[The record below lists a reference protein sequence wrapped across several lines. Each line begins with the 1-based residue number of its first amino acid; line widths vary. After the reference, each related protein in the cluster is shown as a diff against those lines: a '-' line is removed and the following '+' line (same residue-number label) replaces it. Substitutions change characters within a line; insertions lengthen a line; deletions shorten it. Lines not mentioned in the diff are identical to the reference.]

1 MNNDTRRMPSVMV
14 AAAPASEAQATTT
27 LVVAESTALVVS
39 PFKTGTITISED
51 QIVQAEAMLKPL
63 EVQNMPGQAIVS
75 FGAEAEVAFNTT
87 LNGFLA
93 RLDKNTA
100 AAAFA
105 LFDRLKKNVD
115 DAKLDKIIVD
125 VQSVK
130 PGFFDRCIGML
141 RGQSRSELQASALEK
156 VRNLL
161 SGKTTSLATSMNDIE
176 KQLGQ
181 EIKKLLA
188 ELQALDHLKDT
199 YGIQFGQLALVA
211 AVAQAYVA
219 KAQQYVDGRKVEL
232 KDDQSVRAQTEISD
246 LEVKLQLLKS
256 RALALEGLYTR
267 LPGDQEVIRQIE
279 SAGISTLGET
289 MTTANSRFASIKM
302 TLLATHGALQVKSVQ
317 NATAALATLDENL
330 LRARGKLVKEVAVS
344 AANAPGDN
352 RLAQSEQ
359 IARIVTETRELY
371 QAVDAARKD
380 NEVKFATARERF
392 AKARADLQQISASNP
407 QLELAAA
414 PVK

>member
-181 EIKKLLA
+181 E
-188 ELQALDHLKDT
+188 T